1 MTLATPRTLAPRI
14 GVAIALWAV
23 TVLSSVFFT
32 LMGLPKVLG
41 QGGWAGRFATW
52 GYPPWFVVVVGVAEL
67 AGAVM
72 VLIPRLATLGG
83 SLLAV
88 IMLGAVATHL
98 LHGET
103 ARVLVPL
110 VMVAVLTIIA
120 WVRRSRFLG
129 YAPR

>member
-1 MTLATPRTLAPRI
+1 MT
-14 GVAIALWAV
+14 IALWAV
-23 TVLSSVFFT
+23 AIPSSVFFT
-32 LMGLPKVLG
+32 MMGLPKVLG

-72 VLIPRLATLGG
+72 VLIPRLATLGA

-88 IMLGAVATHL
+88 VMLGAAATHL

-103 ARVLVPL
+103 ARMVVSLVLF
-110 VMVAVLTIIA
+110 AVLTLLA
-120 WVRRSRFLG
+120 FVRQGRFL
-129 YAPR
+129 ARRAHLKAEERPH